1 MKPAVNI
8 PLGLITAVLVCLLV
22 GFCPLAAGRAENALP
37 HDGIVVSAQKIVS
50 GHSLLVQ
57 IDSASLQPPLTD
69 NIQLHFEHHA
79 YRLYPH
85 PLKPQKSYFAIIGI
99 SYRSA
104 PGPEIITL
112 DWSNATGRHTRK
124 LPITIV
130 SGKHKTD
137 VLKVDGARVTPSRR
151 SIERAAKE
159 SRQVKMIYANSSDTR
174 LWHGPFRPPMKS
186 QITSPFGNRRVF
198 NGRLKSYHN
207 GVDFRAAVGT
217 PVFAANSG
225 VVRLAQNLFYSG
237 NVVVIDH
244 GTDIFTIYAH
254 LSKMEVRSGQFVA
267 KGQRLGLS
275 GATGRVSGPH
285 LHWGVKING
294 VAVDP
299 MQFIRTITRLL
310 STN

>member
-1 MKPAVNI
+1 MKPAVNL
-8 PLGLITAVLVCLLV
+8 PLVLITVALVCLLV
-22 GFCPLAAGRAENALP
+22 GFYPLATGRADNAP
-37 HDGIVVSAQKIVS
+37 PYDGIALSARKIVS
-50 GHSLLVQ
+50 GNSLLIQV
-57 IDSASLQPPLTD
+57 DSAGLQPPLTGS
-69 NIQLHFEHHA
+69 IQLRLEHHV
-79 YRLYPH
+79 YKLYPH
-85 PLKPQKSYFAIIGI
+85 PLKPQTAYFAIIGI
-99 SYRSA
+99 AYRST

-112 DWSNATGRHTRK
+112 NWSNATGRHTHK

-137 VLKVDGARVTPSRR
+137 VLKVDGSRVTPSRQ
-151 SIERAAKE
+151 SIARAAKE
-159 SRQVKMIYANSSDTR
+159 SRRLKMIYAHSSDTR
-174 LWHGPFRPPMKS
+174 LWHGPFRPPMES

-244 GTDIFTIYAH
+244 GTGIFTIYAH
-254 LSKMEVRSGQFVA
+254 LSKIETHCGQFIA

-285 LHWGVKING
+285 LHWGVKLNG

-299 MQFIRTITRLL
+299 MQFISTVTFLL
-310 STN
+310 ATK